1 MKHNAQVVIVG
12 SGLVGCSAAY
22 YLCKHGIQPIVLEK
36 KEIGHGGS
44 SRNAGGVRQSAR
56 DPREL
61 PMAMYAVE
69 NIWPG
74 LSEELGI
81 DIEYRQKGNLRLAKT
96 SEHMAILE
104 KRL

>member
-44 SRNAGGVRQSAR
+44 SRNAGGIQAEGESPAC
-56 DPREL
+56 E
-61 PMAMYAVE
+61 
-69 NIWPG
+69 
-74 LSEELGI
+74 
-81 DIEYRQKGNLRLAKT
+81 DI
-96 SEHMAILE
+96 
-104 KRL
+104 